1 MAYLALYRKY
11 RPLTFDDVKGQE
23 VVVSAL
29 KNEVKTG
36 RVGHAYMLCGSRG
49 IGRLL
54 LLRY

>member
-36 RVGHAYMLCGSRG
+36 LHAVWK
-49 IGRLL
+49 
-54 LLRY
+54 